1 MVWLVLDL
9 LDLFRLVDKST
20 RRHAKTEKRTGRWTI
35 QRLGNGTHVGNHS
48 LDAVALALNLGN
60 DGWHLVAVEW
70 VVNIPSKHT
79 HTHTH
84 TQKKLDVWRGEG
96 GKNKERKKKAL
107 THSFTPTQHTL
118 LHSLLHSCTPTQH
131 SLQHNTHNT
140 GLPVDVVDGRH
151 GDDKASLM

>member
-84 TQKKLDVWRGEG
+84 KKKLDVWRGRG
-96 GKNKERKKKAL
+96 GKTKKEKKKHSL
-107 THSFTPTQHTL
+107 TPSLLHNTPSFTRSFTPAL
-118 LHSLLHSCTPTQH
+118 L
-131 SLQHNTHNT
+131 HNTHSNT
-140 GLPVDVVDGRH
+140 TPTTQAYL
-151 GDDKASLM
+151 LTL